1 MRTSCDVPV
10 RRQDLDGL
18 PSRQPDTGIAE
29 IDRLLGTIQEAL
41 RFDLIRATEDATRL
55 ARLLASKTSQACRP
69 APVWGGLA
77 PWQIHKIR
85 RYIEDG
91 LDDKLPIE
99 EIADL
104 IPLSAPHFSRA
115 FKQSF
120 GETPHAYIVR
130 LRIERAKA
138 LMLSTSESLSQVAL
152 ACGLADQ
159 SHLCRLFRKFTGASP
174 AAWRRE
180 QRQLAA

>member
-1 MRTSCDVPV
+1 MSTTCDIRIPGHG
-10 RRQDLDGL
+10 R
-18 PSRQPDTGIAE
+18 PPDHGIAE

-41 RFDLIRATEDATRL
+41 RFDLTRATEDAALLANLL
-55 ARLLASKTSQACRP
+55 ARKASEPSPQRP
-69 APVWGGLA
+69 MWGGLA
-77 PWQIHKIR
+77 PWQMRKIR
-85 RYIEDG
+85 RHIEDG

-99 EIADL
+99 AIANL
-104 IPLSAPHFSRA
+104 IPLSTPHFSRA

-130 LRIERAKA
+130 ARVERAKT
-138 LMLSTSESLSQVAL
+138 LMSTTSESLSQIAL

-159 SHLCRLFRKFTGASP
+159 SHLCRLFRKFTGATP

-180 QRQLAA
+180 QRQWVA